1 MLGGLVRPPA
11 TSPTPSD
18 ARPAG
23 PDLDPPRPRAPKVR
37 SEGRSCLRRPPR
49 LRGGPLKSSVGGRP
63 RSFPRRNTRFWSLR
77 PPAPCR
83 RCGVVA
89 VYPLIHTPESRRH
102 ESASLRHARTPEGR
116 GEGYGERGPGR
127 RGEGKPR
134 GGPCEAERRRPGTT
148 AEGQRRLERRRRR
161 RRGKD
166 SWTSEATSRDRRS
179 QTSGGPG
186 TGALSLDLLATW
198 RLPSGR

>member
-1 MLGGLVRPPA
+1 MRPPA
-11 TSPTPSD
+11 TSPTPSE

-116 GEGYGERGPGR
+116 GEGSGR

-161 RRGKD
+161 RR
-166 SWTSEATSRDRRS
+166 RR
-179 QTSGGPG
+179 G
-186 TGALSLDLLATW
+186 
-198 RLPSGR
+198 